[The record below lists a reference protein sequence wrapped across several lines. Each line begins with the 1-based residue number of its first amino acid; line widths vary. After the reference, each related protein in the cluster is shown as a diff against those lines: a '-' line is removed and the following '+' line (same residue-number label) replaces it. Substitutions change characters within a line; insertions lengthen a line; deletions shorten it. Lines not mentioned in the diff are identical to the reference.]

1 MTIIEG
7 ADYFVYLIPLPESV
21 GGILT
26 TNNDDTYTMYLN
38 EKHTVEQRLDDYIH
52 EFTHIINDDLFSE
65 ESVAEIEKRT
75 A

>member
-7 ADYFVYLIPLPESV
+7 ADYFVYLIPLPGSV

-26 TNNDDTYTMYLN
+26 PNNDNTYSMYLN
-38 EKHTVEQRLDDYIH
+38 EKHIGEQRLDDYIH
-52 EFTHIINDDLFSE
+52 EFRHILFDDLYSE